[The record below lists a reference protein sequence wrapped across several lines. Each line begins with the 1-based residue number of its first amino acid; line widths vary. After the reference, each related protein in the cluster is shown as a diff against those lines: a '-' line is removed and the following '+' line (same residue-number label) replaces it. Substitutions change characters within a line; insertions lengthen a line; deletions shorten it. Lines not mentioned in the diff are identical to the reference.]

1 MGGLYVRLIDFFDK
15 GAEKAPERVFLTDA
29 GGDGSTWTYAE
40 AQAASHR
47 VANALIAAGVS
58 PGTRVAIYAN
68 NAAVNFIVLLG
79 VFRAGAVWTFLNAR
93 NSAADNAYI
102 LDNTGT
108 RCLFYHADFAE
119 AVDTVRTACPKLRTV
134 VCLDREDA
142 GAPAFDDWLAAAS
155 DAPVD
160 VPRGEDDLAVMATS
174 GGTTGRPKGILL
186 SNRVFS
192 TMIATYDLHMPLRKP
207 PVHLV
212 AAPMS
217 HAAGALITAFMAH
230 GCTNVILPGFDAVKV
245 MEAIQEHGVTVL
257 FLPPTAIYMLLAHGE
272 VRQYDYGSLEYF
284 IYAAAPMSVD
294 KLRQAWTVFGPV
306 MTQSYGQAEAPMN
319 ATYMSPAEHGEAL
332 ADPAL
337 AGRLASCGR
346 ETAYT
351 RLAIMA
357 DDGRL
362 LGPGE
367 AGEIVLRGGLV
378 MSGYHENAD
387 ATAEASAFG
396 WHHTGD
402 IGMRDADGYVYIVD
416 RKKDMIISGGF
427 NIYPSEIEQVV
438 WSHPAV
444 QDCAVVGVPDDKWGE
459 AVTAVV
465 QLKPGASA
473 EADDIAKLCRERLGA
488 MKTPKQVEFWPDL
501 PRSAVGKVLKRDIR
515 EKFWAG
521 QSRRV

>member
-1 MGGLYVRLIDFFDK
+1 MRLIDFFDK
-15 GAEKAPERVFLTDA
+15 GAETAPDRVFLTDA
-29 GGDGSTWTYAE
+29 GGGASWTYAE

-47 VANALIAAGVS
+47 IANALIADGCT
-58 PGTRVAIYAN
+58 PGTRVAIYAHN
-68 NAAVNFIVLLG
+68 SARNFLVLLG
-79 VFRAGAVWTFLNAR
+79 VFRAGAAWTFLNAR
-93 NSAADNAYI
+93 NAPADNAYI

-108 RCLFYHADFAE
+108 GVLFYHADFAE
-119 AVDTVRTACPKLRTV
+119 AVDQVRDACPKIRAF
-134 VCLDREDA
+134 VCLNREDE
-142 GAPAFDDWLAAAS
+142 GAHSLEDWLATAS
-155 DAPVD
+155 DAAVD
-160 VPRGEDDLAVMATS
+160 VPRGEEDLAVMATS
-174 GGTTGRPKGILL
+174 GGTTGRPKGIRL
-186 SNRVFS
+186 SNRAFS
-192 TMIATYDLHMPLRKP
+192 TMIATFDRDMPMAKP

-217 HAAGALITAFMAH
+217 HAAGAMIVTFMAR

-245 MEAIQEHGVTVL
+245 MEAIQAHGVTVL
-257 FLPPTAIYMLLAHGE
+257 FLPPTAIYMMLAHGE

-284 IYAAAPMSVD
+284 LYAAAPMSVD
-294 KLRQAWTVFGPV
+294 KLRQAWDIFGPV

-319 ATYMSPAEHGEAL
+319 VTFMGPAEHAEAL

-337 AGRLASCGR
+337 TGRLAACGR

-351 RLAIMA
+351 RLAIMD
-357 DDGRL
+357 DDGRIL
-362 LGPGE
+362 PPGE
-367 AGEIVLRGGLV
+367 AGEIVVRGGLV
-378 MSGYHENAD
+378 MSGYHENPE
-387 ATAEASAFG
+387 ATAEASAFD

-402 IGMRDADGYVYIVD
+402 VGVCDAAGYVYIVD

-473 EADDIAKLCRERLGA
+473 SGADILKLCRERLGA
-488 MKTPKQVEFWPDL
+488 MKTPKSVVFWPDL